1 MKVLLTGSSKGIGY
15 NIAKRLNLMGIK
27 DLILLDNKEKFENP
41 TKFLNLEYEE
51 YRNYTDLSN
60 LKNIKY
66 IFHEGACSDTME
78 YNKDYMMGINYEYSK
93 EIFSIGPFF
102 PNYLCSFY
110 IFSIINE
117 KNSSFARVY
126 VFCFMERETSKMTKG
141 A

>member
-1 MKVLLTGSSKGIGY
+1 VTGAAGFIGY

-93 EIFSIGPFF
+93 EIFSIAKLNKAKFIYASSASVYG
-102 PNYLCSFY
+102 L
-110 IFSIINE
+110 NE
-117 KNSSFARVY
+117 NSEEIVENESPLNIYA
-126 VFCFMERETSKMTKG
+126 
-141 A
+141 